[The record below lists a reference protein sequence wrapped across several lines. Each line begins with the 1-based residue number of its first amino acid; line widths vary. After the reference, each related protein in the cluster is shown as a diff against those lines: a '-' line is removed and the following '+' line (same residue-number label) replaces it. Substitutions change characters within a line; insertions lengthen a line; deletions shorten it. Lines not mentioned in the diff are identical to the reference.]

1 MSRKEFGSSTF
12 LDYPQPHFPFKHSY
26 IGFLINY
33 FSNVSNIAP
42 YGKDRKVERMQKNN
56 IATYLNSAT
65 QVWQKQKEE

>member
-12 LDYPQPHFPFKHSY
+12 LDYPQPHFPFIHSY

-42 YGKDRKVERMQKNN
+42 YWKVEKSGKN
-56 IATYLNSAT
+56 A
-65 QVWQKQKEE
+65 EE

>member
-42 YGKDRKVERMQKNN
+42 YGKDRKK
-56 IATYLNSAT
+56 
-65 QVWQKQKEE
+65 WKECKRIILQLT

>member
-12 LDYPQPHFPFKHSY
+12 LDYPQPHFPFIHSY

-42 YGKDRKVERMQKNN
+42 YEKGRKK
-56 IATYLNSAT
+56 
-65 QVWQKQKEE
+65 WKECKRIILQLT